1 MNLWRDLRFGFR
13 LWRKNY
19 GFAAVAALTLAL
31 GIGATTAIF
40 SVIYATLFEA
50 MPYPHPGQLVV
61 VWSKVQGERNGVAAG
76 DYEDWQRQNTTFQIL
91 VSSTAAS
98 FNLAVPGTAPEMVD
112 GGRSIPGYFGK
123 FLGETPWMGR
133 FFLPE
138 EGQAGK
144 DHVVI
149 LTHRMWE
156 HLGSN
161 PNIIGTQL
169 RLDGEPYTVIGI
181 RRPGPPDRMAGDFF
195 VPLVFKPEQLN
206 HDFHWLL
213 VFGRLK
219 PGVSVAQAQAD
230 MDVVAQRVAQDN
242 PKSDKGWGISVEPLH
257 NDFLPPDVIKTMWLL
272 MAAVGFILLIA
283 CVNVA
288 NLLLARSSTRQK
300 EVAVRGSLGASHWQ
314 VFRQFLVESL
324 TLALIGGVL
333 GTALGMVMMKIFMAA
348 LPQYTLPS
356 EADVRL
362 SVPVLL
368 FTFAATLLSGVL
380 FGCAPA
386 WQASRL
392 DLNETLKEGS
402 RSVSGSG
409 RHNLR
414 RALVILEFSLALTLL
429 AGAGLAIHSFW
440 NLARVDP
447 GFRVD
452 HLITFSLPVPNDKFT
467 QPEQIVTFYRQLLEK
482 IEALPGVNHAEA
494 GEGMPLRGTGFGM
507 PFYIAGKPFSDP
519 SARPGAG
526 FSMVT
531 PGYFQT
537 FGIQLAQGRSFTEQD
552 VAGGIPVAMVNEA
565 FANRYLKGTNP
576 LTQRV
581 VVEQLIPGVTKLGP
595 PIEWQIVGVYHNVHN
610 GGLRRDG
617 FPEIDVPFWQSPWP
631 QASMAVRT
639 AGDPELMI
647 KSIAAAVHSVDPDLA
662 LAQVKTMD
670 QIVSESLVGDR
681 FISLLVWR
689 IRSGC
694 AAAGRD
700 RHLWGYGIHGGAAD
714 PRNWAAH
721 RLGRKP
727 RAGAAAGLERGSDF
741 GSHRFGA
748 WVGRRLP
755 GGTHHAKHVIRRRHG
770 GLCGVQRGFD
780 HAVGGGLARLLFP
793 RATRHQG
800 RSHGGAALRV
810 RRNNDWI
817 ASRSSLRIAAVAE
830 VAGIYHGW
838 GAHAG
843 VGDWR

>member
-1 MNLWRDLRFGFR
+1 MNLLRDLRFGFR

-98 FNLAVPGTAPEMVD
+98 FNLAMPGTAPEMVD

-414 RALVILEFSLALTLL
+414 RTLVILEFSLALTLL

-447 GFRVD
+447 GFQVD

-507 PFYIAGKPFSDP
+507 PFYIAGKPFTDP

-531 PGYFQT
+531 PSYFQT

-552 VAGGIPVAMVNEA
+552 VAGGIPVAMVNET

-681 FISLLVWR
+681 FISLLYGAFAVVALLL
-689 IRSGC
+689 
-694 AAAGRD
+694 AAIGT
-700 RHLWGYGIHGGAAD
+700 YGVMA
-714 PRNWAAH
+714 
-721 RLGRKP
+721 
-727 RAGAAAGLERGSDF
+727 F
-741 GSHRFGA
+741 M
-748 WVGRRLP
+748 VGQR
-755 GGTHHAKHVIRRRHG
+755 THEIG
-770 GLCGVQRGFD
+770 
-780 HAVGGGLARLLFP
+780 
-793 RATRHQG
+793 
-800 RSHGGAALRV
+800 
-810 RRNNDWI
+810 
-817 ASRSSLRIAAVAE
+817 LRIALGASREQVLRLVLKEGVILALIGLGLGLGGACLVGRTMRSMLFGVGTVDFAAFSVVSITLLAVALLACYFPAQRATKVDPM
-830 VAGIYHGW
+830 VALRYE
-838 GAHAG
+838 
-843 VGDWR
+843 